1 MNVRAALGVLGMW
14 FALLTCL
21 PAAAAVAP
29 LPVEQ
34 IAPGVFV
41 HEGAQAE
48 TSAANHGDI
57 ANIGFVV
64 GEQCVAV
71 IDTGGSAMIGAA
83 LREAVRSRT
92 AVPVCYV
99 INTHMHPDH
108 VFGNAAFLPD
118 APAFVGHANLPM
130 ALAARRDSYRRSL
143 ADSLGEQAAE
153 RSRLVPPTKTVSS
166 TLLLDLGG
174 RKLELRAWPTAHTDT
189 DVTVLDRATGT
200 LWLGDLLFVDRIPA
214 LDGSLKGWLAA
225 IAALRGM
232 EVRHVVPG
240 HGPPSDDLARAL
252 DPEAHYLERLLT
264 DVRRAIRDGE
274 TLSQAVD
281 RVRFDGHRPWLLFD
295 DYHRRNV
302 TAAYTELEW
311 E

>member
-1 MNVRAALGVLGMW
+1 MRAASCVFW
-14 FALLTCL
+14 ASFALLAGV
-21 PAAAAVAP
+21 PAAAAIAP
-29 LPVEQ
+29 LPMER

-41 HEGAQAE
+41 HEGEQAE
-48 TSAANHGDI
+48 TSAANRGDI

-64 GEQCVAV
+64 GKRCVAV
-71 IDTGGSAMIGAA
+71 IDTGGSAAIGAA

-92 AVPVCYV
+92 GLPVCYV

-118 APAFVGHANLPM
+118 APTFVGHANLPM
-130 ALAARRDSYRRSL
+130 ALAARRDSYHRSL

-153 RSRLVPPTKTVSS
+153 RSRLVPPTKTVAS

-174 RKLELRAWPTAHTDT
+174 RTLELRAWPTAHTDT

-214 LDGSLKGWLAA
+214 LDGSLKGWLTAV
-225 IAALRGM
+225 AALRQM
-232 EVRHVVPG
+232 DPQHVIPG
-240 HGPPSDDLARAL
+240 HGPPSDNLARAL

-264 DVRRAIRDGE
+264 DVRRAIRNGE

-281 RVRFDGHRPWLLFD
+281 SVRFDGHRPWLLFD